1 MTRDNA
7 WATLLALLYAML
19 DRAWTQQAH
28 DPATGRWG
36 RKA

>member
-1 MTRDNA
+1 MTRDET

-19 DRAWTQQAH
+19 DRAWTQAH
-28 DPATGRWG
+28 DPATGRWV